1 MTDYE
6 TGQKRRNIIVGVF
19 VLIGVCALVW
29 LIFVFGE
36 LPVTVSKLKS
46 FQVSAQFPTA
56 PGVQKETPVRFCG
69 YQIGRVTKVKP
80 PEKRRDLKTGLEYH
94 QTLVVLGID
103 KEYVNIPANVEV
115 KLMTRGLGSSYIEL
129 VVDPALPPEPV
140 DPNRPDTKF
149 LADGMLL
156 QGSTGMTSE
165 FFPEASQKKL
175 EELVD
180 GIKVLVGNANAILG
194 DKDNRHNLKSML
206 ANLAEVSSSAVST
219 TERLDKLLATAT
231 ETSHQLGET
240 LVEMRL
246 VLEKINAGNGT
257 ASRFVN
263 DARLYETLLD
273 STKELR
279 SLLREVERL
288 VAKSREEGIPIKLK

>member
-1 MTDYE
+1 M
-6 TGQKRRNIIVGVF
+6 
-19 VLIGVCALVW
+19 CALVW

-46 FQVSAQFPTA
+46 FQVFVQFQSA

-80 PEKRRDLKTGLEYH
+80 PEKCRDLNSGLEYH
-94 QTLVVLGID
+94 QAVVVLSID
-103 KEYVNIPANVEV
+103 KEYVNIPSNVEV

-129 VVDPALPPEPV
+129 VVDPSLPPAPL
-140 DPNRPDTKF
+140 DPNRPVTTF
-149 LADGMLL
+149 LTDGMLL

-180 GIKVLVGNANAILG
+180 DLNTLVRNADDVIG
-194 DKDNRHNLKSML
+194 DQDNKDNLKALL
-206 ANLAEVSSSAVST
+206 ANMAKVSSSAVGAA
-219 TERLDKLLATAT
+219 ERLDKLFSTAT
-231 ETSHQLGET
+231 DTSHQLGET

-246 VLEKINAGNGT
+246 VLEKINAGDGT
-257 ASRFVN
+257 AAKFVN
-263 DARLYETLLD
+263 DGRLYEALLEN
-273 STKELR
+273 TRQLK
-279 SLLREVERL
+279 SLLEEVERL
-288 VAKSREEGIPIKLK
+288 VARSREKGIPIKLK

>member
-273 STKELR
+273 STKQLR

>member
-1 MTDYE
+1 VTDYE

-273 STKELR
+273 STKQLR